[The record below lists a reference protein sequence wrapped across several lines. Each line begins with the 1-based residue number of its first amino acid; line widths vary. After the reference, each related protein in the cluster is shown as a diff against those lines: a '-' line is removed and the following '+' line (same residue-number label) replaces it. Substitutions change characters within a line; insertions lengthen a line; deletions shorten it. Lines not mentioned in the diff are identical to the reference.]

1 MTRDDAERLLREH
14 TDGLCARLRIRAD
27 GTVMTADCPIG
38 VRVRLARVVAVLV
51 GAGLGLSMPFWLSR
65 LMELFSRSGHVTM
78 GMISR

>member
-1 MTRDDAERLLREH
+1 
-14 TDGLCARLRIRAD
+14 
-27 GTVMTADCPIG
+27 MTADCPIG